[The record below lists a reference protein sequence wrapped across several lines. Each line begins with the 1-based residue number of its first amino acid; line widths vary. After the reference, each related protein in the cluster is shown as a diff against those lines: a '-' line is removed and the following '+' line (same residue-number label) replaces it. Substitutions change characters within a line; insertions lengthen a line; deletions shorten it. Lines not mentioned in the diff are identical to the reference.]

1 MVRYSEHIPCTPET
15 KCFIRDSGSECFE
28 DIHHEAYY
36 RKNYRTRLEKQFREH
51 VLNKILI
58 CRAMHTDEHAQQ
70 LVPKKPTIEEMKK
83 LIGGENNVL
92 LGNQMEEL

>member
-1 MVRYSEHIPCTPET
+1 
-15 KCFIRDSGSECFE
+15 
-28 DIHHEAYY
+28 
-36 RKNYRTRLEKQFREH
+36 
-51 VLNKILI
+51 
-58 CRAMHTDEHAQQ
+58 MHTDEHAQQ